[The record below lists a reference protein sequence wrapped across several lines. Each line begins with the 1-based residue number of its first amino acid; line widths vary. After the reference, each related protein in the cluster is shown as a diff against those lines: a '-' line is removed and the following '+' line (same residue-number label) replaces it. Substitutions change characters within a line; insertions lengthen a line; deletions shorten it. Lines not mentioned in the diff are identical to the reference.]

1 MSSTPRP
8 DESKPPEERMPV
20 TAAEVRHDANE
31 VVLVRQ
37 SDFVGWYAWSC
48 RECEASAVAAPAG
61 SGLMAAS
68 PF

>member
-1 MSSTPRP
+1 
-8 DESKPPEERMPV
+8 MPV
-20 TAAEVRHDANE
+20 TAAEARHDANE